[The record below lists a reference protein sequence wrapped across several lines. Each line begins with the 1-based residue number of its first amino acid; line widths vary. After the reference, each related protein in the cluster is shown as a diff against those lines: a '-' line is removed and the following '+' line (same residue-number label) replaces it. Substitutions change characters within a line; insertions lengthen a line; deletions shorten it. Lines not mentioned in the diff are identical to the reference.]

1 MKVVITGASR
11 GIGFEMVKQFL
22 ANGHQV
28 MAISR
33 NQDKLLELEQLG
45 ANTLAFD
52 LTFEDFAPV
61 IDAVKSFGKIDI
73 LINNAGALVNKP
85 LSQMSND
92 DINYV
97 YSVNV
102 FSVIKLT
109 RDLLSHFNND
119 AHVVNIS
126 SVGGVQGSVKFS
138 GLSTYSSSK
147 GAISILTECLAEEF
161 KESSLRFNALAL
173 GAVQTEMLQE
183 AFPDYQANT
192 TAAEMANYI
201 YRFATLDGKLYNG
214 KILTVSSS
222 AP

>member
-22 ANGHQV
+22 ANGHKV

-33 NQDKLLELEQLG
+33 NKEKLLELEQLG
-45 ANTLAFD
+45 ASILPFD
-52 LTFEDFAPV
+52 LTASDFTPI
-61 IDAVKSFGKIDI
+61 IDFIKLFGQIDI

-85 LSQMSND
+85 LNKMTNE

-102 FSVIKLT
+102 FSIIKLT
-109 RDLLSHFNND
+109 RDLLAYFNND
-119 AHVVNIS
+119 AHIVNIS
-126 SVGGVQGSVKFS
+126 SVGGVQGSVKFP

-147 GAISILTECLAEEF
+147 GAVNILTECLAEEF
-161 KESSLRFNALAL
+161 KQGSLRFNALAL

-183 AFPDYQANT
+183 AFTDYKAKT
-192 TAAEMANYI
+192 TAVEMANYI

-214 KILTVSSS
+214 KVLTVSSS
-222 AP
+222 TP

>member
-119 AHVVNIS
+119 AHIVNIS
-126 SVGGVQGSVKFS
+126 SIGGVQGSVKFS

-201 YRFATLDGKLYNG
+201 YRFATQDGKLYNG

-222 AP
+222 TP

>member
-1 MKVVITGASR
+1 MKVVITGTSR

-28 MAISR
+28 IAISR
-33 NQDKLLELEQLG
+33 NQEKLLELEQLG
-45 ANTLAFD
+45 ANILAFD
-52 LTFEDFAPV
+52 LTADDFSPIV
-61 IDAVKSFGKIDI
+61 DAVKSFGKIDI

-85 LSQMSND
+85 LSQMTND
-92 DINYV
+92 DIDFV

-102 FSVIKLT
+102 FAVIKLS
-109 RDLLSHFNND
+109 RDLLPYFNDN
-119 AHVVNIS
+119 AHIVNIS

-147 GAISILTECLAEEF
+147 GALSILTECLAEEF
-161 KESSLRFNALAL
+161 KESTLRFNALAL

-201 YRFATLDGKLYNG
+201 YSFATQDGKLFNG

-222 AP
+222 TP